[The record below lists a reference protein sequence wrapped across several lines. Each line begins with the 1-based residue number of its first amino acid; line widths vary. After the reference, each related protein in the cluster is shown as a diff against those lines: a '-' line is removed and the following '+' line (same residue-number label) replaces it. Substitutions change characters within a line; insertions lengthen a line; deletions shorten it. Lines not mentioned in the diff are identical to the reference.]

1 MFKIIKKGANNFW
14 HYYNNDAKKLYVSKI
29 TFNLEEVANTFVLVQ
44 ANGSNVP
51 ANKVLV
57 TDIIVID
64 ETDASVEETFATAE
78 ELRVRLNELGYGVVS
93 SGGGGIPDAPNNS
106 NAYVRSALSWVIGYT
121 KTAIDNLLA
130 LKQNILVAGDNI
142 TIDNTD
148 PLNPI
153 ISSTGGG
160 GGVGTL
166 QEVTDE
172 GAETSIPM
180 LVKNEDNSRAIEY
193 RSDGFAILADA
204 GNKAILFEAETPTG
218 TMGTGRAILKD
229 VGDDTEIIA
238 YESDIP
244 SVGDFVPY
252 TGATQNVNLGENGLK
267 AGQIELDTTPTGT
280 AGVAVTR
287 WNDTIGSSE
296 TTLKGGNVI
305 LKNGVDLVAR
315 VVNKVTPNTTLTKA
329 SYQVVRI
336 SGAQGQRLAVNLAQ
350 ANNDNNSADTL
361 GIVTETIA
369 TNQEGFIMTIG
380 QLENINTTGSLQGET
395 WVDGDVLYLSPT
407 IAGRITNVKP
417 VAPAHIV
424 IVGYVEYAHANNGK
438 IYVKVMN
445 GWELDELHNVAIS
458 TPLNN
463 QGLIYETST
472 DLWKNKTIIEDSITN
487 GVTTIAPSQ
496 NAVFDALN
504 LKIDKPQTLRATSNI
519 TLTATTSSQKLF
531 GNLGANGD
539 GSFNVEVGT
548 YDIKGLI
555 KLSNLGT
562 GVFGFMTGLGDGIST
577 FSNITIHILGR
588 KKNFTANTVSPI
600 DTIMESFTSNTNIS
614 DTSSTTTGV
623 FKLDG
628 VFEVT
633 SAGKFYPGFSLGVAI
648 AAITNS
654 GSYVTIQKTS

>member
-64 ETDASVEETFATAE
+64 ETDASLEETFATAE

-160 GGVGTL
+160 GDVPTL

-172 GAETSIPM
+172 GSETSIPM

-218 TMGTGRAILKD
+218 TTGTGRAILKD

-252 TGATQNVNLGENGLK
+252 NGATQDVNLGEYELK

-369 TNQEGFIMTIG
+369 TNQEGFIMTVG

-395 WVDGDVLYLSPT
+395 WSDGDVLYLSPT
-407 IAGRITNVKP
+407 TAGRITNVKP

-424 IVGYVEYAHANNGK
+424 IIGYVEYAHANNGK

-539 GSFNVEVGT
+539 GSFNVEVGRYKMDMIIT
-548 YDIKGLI
+548 LT
-555 KLSNLGT
+555 NLAGS
-562 GVFGFMTGLGDGIST
+562 GSIGFITGLGDGTSV
-577 FSNITIHILGR
+577 FANIAMAVTGWKGLLGGTNSGFLTR
-588 KKNFTANTVSPI
+588 
-600 DTIMESFTSNTNIS
+600 MLSFTTAPQITNTG
-614 DTSSTTTGV
+614 TSTNGFVQVNGEFSVTT
-623 FKLDG
+623 
-628 VFEVT
+628 
-633 SAGKFYPGFSLGVAI
+633 AGKFFPGISLNVSATPDNNTGSFCT
-648 AAITNS
+648 ITK
-654 GSYVTIQKTS
+654 ID